1 MATKKRPTAARSKDT
16 LADEL
21 ERVKSSLLN
30 REELD
35 PISAAADA
43 KRKSELAAQMGTV
56 TSKAVTEKLSALSLD
71 TQSTLDALRTTLI
84 SSTQELEELR
94 EMIAIESERLEE
106 LYGKDV
112 VAASIATL
120 VEEYDQ
126 KKRDFEEFE
135 AQQQADLARKIAEQK
150 KIEAERKAAVEKERK
165 QNEEEYEY
173 QLAKSRR
180 ENTDAF
186 NQKMLEAQRAGEEK
200 ARQLVR
206 GWQERED
213 AIKAKEE
220 RVAELE
226 EIVAGLPATMEAEKK
241 KHADSIVRALSS
253 EHGHKVT
260 LLEAQAKAAQ
270 DLLRSENK
278 SLAEDNARLRA
289 SITELQN
296 KLEAANNRIESIAK
310 SAMER
315 DSGQA
320 ALAASQRTAEILQ
333 SSPKTK

>member
-1 MATKKRPTAARSKDT
+1 MATKKRSTAARSKDT

-120 VEEYDQ
+120 VEEYEQ
-126 KKRDFEEFE
+126 KKRDFEEYE
-135 AQQQADLARKIAEQK
+135 AAQQAKLAQSIADQK
-150 KIEAERKAAVEKERK
+150 KAEAERKAAVERQRK
-165 QNEEEYEY
+165 QDEEEYEY

-200 ARQLVR
+200 ARELVR

-226 EIVAGLPATMEAEKK
+226 EIVAGLPATMETEKK
-241 KHADSIVRALSS
+241 KYADGIVRAVTS
-253 EHGHKVT
+253 EHNHKVA

-278 SLAEDNARLRA
+278 ALTEENARLRA
-289 SITELQN
+289 SITDLQN
-296 KLEAANNRIESIAK
+296 KLEAANNRIENIAK

-320 ALAASQRTAEILQ
+320 ALAASQRTAEILRE
-333 SSPKTK
+333 SPKK